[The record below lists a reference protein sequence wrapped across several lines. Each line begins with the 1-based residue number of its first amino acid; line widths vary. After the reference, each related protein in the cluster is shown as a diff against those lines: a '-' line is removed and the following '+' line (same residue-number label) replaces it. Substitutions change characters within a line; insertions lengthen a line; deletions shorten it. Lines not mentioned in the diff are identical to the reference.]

1 MAKPQRPGEY
11 VARFGFNRKA
21 VPVMLGCAAFTAACV
36 LLPDMNILVR
46 SAGLLLFGGG
56 GLLLLVISLKGGVA
70 FRANRED
77 ITLGNPPV
85 GVQRPELHVP
95 WASIAEVVLFR
106 QDAGAATMPYVG
118 LRLRPG
124 APAVDTG
131 IDRDGR
137 VWQGVRRL
145 VPHVPEDVLAHSR
158 AINGW
163 RLDEQRLAQALD
175 VHAPHVRI
183 VRL

>member
-1 MAKPQRPGEY
+1 MAKPQRSGEY

-21 VPVMLGCAAFTAACV
+21 VLVVLCCAAFTAACI
-36 LLPDMNILVR
+36 LLPDMHVLTR
-46 SAGLLLFGGG
+46 SAGLLLFGVG
-56 GLLLLVISLKGGVA
+56 GLLFLVISLKGGVA
-70 FRANRED
+70 FRADEEG

-85 GVQRPELHVP
+85 GVRRPELHVP
-95 WASIAEVVLFR
+95 WASIDEVVLFR
-106 QDAGAATMPYVG
+106 QDAGAATVPHVG

-124 APAVDTG
+124 APAVNTG

-158 AINGW
+158 AISGW
-163 RLDEQRLAQALD
+163 RLDEERLAQALD

-183 VRL
+183 VPM

>member
-1 MAKPQRPGEY
+1 MAKSQRPGEY
-11 VARFGFNRKA
+11 IARFGFNRKA

-36 LLPDMNILVR
+36 LLPDMHILVR
-46 SAGLLLFGGG
+46 SAGLLLFGVG
-56 GLLLLVISLKGGVA
+56 GLLFLVTSLKGGVA
-70 FRANRED
+70 FRVDEEG

-106 QDAGAATMPYVG
+106 QNVGAATQPYVG

-131 IDRDGR
+131 VDRDSR

-158 AINGW
+158 PINGW
-163 RLDEQRLAQALD
+163 RLDAERLTQALD